1 MKETLRD
8 LRKSANKTCTEVA
21 QALGVADRTYCR
33 YEQGIRQI
41 NISQVLILSE
51 LFDCSE
57 KDIIQAQLN
66 SCQNA
71 QSSNPR

>member
-21 QALGVADRTYCR
+21 QALGVANSSYYN
-33 YEQGIRQI
+33 YEQGVRQI
-41 NISQVLILSE
+41 DIGQVLILSE

-57 KDIIQAQLN
+57 NEIIQAQLN
-66 SCQNA
+66 SCQKVQLN
-71 QSSNPR
+71 NPK